1 MKEHPASVLWII
13 FGLFSV
19 VIVSCGSPAKANLP
33 GNTDLINIPAPSLA
47 NNVLGDST
55 QQEIAV
61 YLPPSYQESN
71 QKYPVVYYLT
81 GASVK
86 LNAPNGYMAV
96 QDGMNHL
103 LALGKIQEMIIVTV
117 SGFNI
122 LGASFYVNS
131 PVTGNWQDFILKDVV
146 GYVDQHYRTLAVSAS
161 RGITGHSMGGA
172 AALNMAMQHPDI
184 FGSVYGLS
192 PALFDQNGLSDSIMF
207 SSQTTINMVLD
218 QIESLSKLPSDQ
230 RAKEFLKQ
238 YYHSNQAVQFT
249 FAYGAAISPAADPKP
264 PYIFYPYQRVNDQ
277 VVRDETVWKQWD
289 SGFGE
294 ISDKVQRYK
303 ANLLRLHGIALDYG
317 QQDEN
322 GWIPRGCQLFSQQ
335 LNSAGITNTLLT
347 FNGTHFDHLAQRI
360 EESMLPFFSKELV
373 FANK

>member
-13 FGLFSV
+13 FGLLSV
-19 VIVSCGSPAKANLP
+19 VIVGCGSPAKANLP
-33 GNTDLINIPAPSLA
+33 GNTDLIDIPAPSLA

-61 YLPPSYQESN
+61 YHPPSYRGSN

-86 LNAPNGYMAV
+86 LNAPYGYMAV
-96 QDGMNHL
+96 QDDMNHL

-117 SGFNI
+117 SGFNR

-146 GYVDQHYRTLAVSAS
+146 GYVDQHYRTLAISAS

-172 AALNMAMQHPDI
+172 AALNMAMQYPDI

-192 PALFDQNGLSDSIMF
+192 PALFDQNGLSDSMMF

-218 QIESLSKLPSDQ
+218 QIASLSKLPSDQ
-230 RAKEFLKQ
+230 RAKEFLNQ
-238 YYHSNQAVQFT
+238 YYQSNQAVQFT
-249 FAYGAAISPAADPKP
+249 FAYGAAISPAADQTP
-264 PYIFYPYQRVNDQ
+264 PYILYPYHRVNDQ

-303 ANLLRLHGIALDYG
+303 DNLLKLHGITLDSG

-322 GWIPRGCQLFSQQ
+322 SWIPRGCQLLSKQ
-335 LNSAGITNTLLT
+335 LNGAGITNTLLT